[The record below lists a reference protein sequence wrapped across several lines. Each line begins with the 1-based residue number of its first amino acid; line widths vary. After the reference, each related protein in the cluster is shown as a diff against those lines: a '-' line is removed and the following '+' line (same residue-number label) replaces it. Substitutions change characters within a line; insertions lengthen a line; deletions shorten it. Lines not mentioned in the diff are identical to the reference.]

1 MERRPNP
8 APDPIALRGH
18 ASDVQCAVFANATR
32 PFVLETGDAD
42 GVVIAWDVSTRREIR
57 RTRAHGAAAGVLT
70 MVNVGKEGDGD
81 DDFGRLRLT
90 QGRDGTMKLWERGGR
105 RERQSVTDKRD
116 AESTKTRN
124 AADDDDD
131 DADDDDGDVELT
143 DAAVRTGVHSF
154 CRSASDG
161 FGRIA
166 YAGTA
171 AGTIVVAKARTR
183 DGVCTAPAIGNED
196 DELDPKVGMVMCVAF
211 VGRNHAL
218 AGYEDGTVILWALD
232 EETRVASVAWRRRA
246 HEETALCVDVDTDAR
261 GAVTGGADGVI
272 VRYDINVETS
282 PVEVSIVRKHGP
294 YASVV
299 SASSKQPG
307 VNALAIRSDGK
318 IVACGCWDGKI
329 RIFEYKVKSKG
340 RLLAVLKYHESSVT
354 DVAFAPDGSF
364 LVSTARDGVAALWNV
379 FPPNGLRQ

>member
-1 MERRPNP
+1 MERHRPNP

-18 ASDVQCAVFANATR
+18 ASDVQCAVFTAKDAR

-42 GVVIAWDVSTRREIR
+42 GIVIAWDVSTRRVIR
-57 RTRAHGAAAGVLT
+57 KTRAHGAAAGVLT
-70 MVNVGKEGDGD
+70 MVNVGKGD
-81 DDFGRLRLT
+81 DEDDEDDDTVGRLRLT
-90 QGRDGTMKLWERGGR
+90 QGRDGTMKLWRRGCG
-105 RERQSVTDKRD
+105 RQSVTDS
-116 AESTKTRN
+116 A
-124 AADDDDD
+124 
-131 DADDDDGDVELT
+131 DVEVP

-171 AGTIVVAKARTR
+171 AGTIVIAKARTR
-183 DGVCTAPAIGNED
+183 EVVCVAPAVGTED
-196 DELDPKVGMVMCVAF
+196 DERDPKVGMVMCVRF
-211 VGRNHAL
+211 VGRTHAL

-232 EETRVASVAWRRRA
+232 AVTRVASVAWRCRA
-246 HEETALCVDVDTDAR
+246 HEETALCVDVDADAR

-329 RIFEYKVKSKG
+329 RVFEYKLKSKG

-354 DVAFAPDGSF
+354 DVVFAPDGSF

-379 FPPNGLRQ
+379 FPPSGADSFQALEL